1 MTSNKLLYRLP
12 KMKGFR
18 VTWLKLV
25 ASFIC
30 QNSSCFLLF
39 DTIYII
45 NNSFGF
51 SHYLHFMFCLK
62 PILL

>member
-1 MTSNKLLYRLP
+1 MVVKKTNSCKEEPMTSNKLLYRLP

-30 QNSSCFLLF
+30 QNSSCFYA
-39 DTIYII
+39 I
-45 NNSFGF
+45 
-51 SHYLHFMFCLK
+51 
-62 PILL
+62 

>member
-30 QNSSCFLLF
+30 QNSSCFYA
-39 DTIYII
+39 I
-45 NNSFGF
+45 
-51 SHYLHFMFCLK
+51 
-62 PILL
+62 